1 MIRHLLPALLL
12 TAAAAQADPH
22 PDASRVLSIGGAVTE
37 IVHVLGQQDRL
48 IARDTTSSHP
58 PSVMRLPDV
67 GYMRALS
74 AEGVLSTRPD
84 LILAEEDAGP
94 PEVVEI
100 LRDAGIPFETIP
112 GGTDAD
118 ALAARIEAVADAL
131 GVPQAAAG
139 PVASLRADLAAAAEA
154 TQGQTPARV
163 MFILSVQG
171 GRIMASGRGT
181 EADAMIRL
189 AGATNAIDAFDG
201 YKPVTDEAILAAA
214 PEVILMMDRGEATAS
229 HGAPDDELLAMPALQ
244 PTPAARDG
252 RVIRMDGLYLL
263 GFGPRTGQ
271 AARDLHEA
279 IYGPADDG
287 AASDR
292 PANDGAADGHG

>member
-1 MIRHLLPALLL
+1 
-12 TAAAAQADPH
+12 
-22 PDASRVLSIGGAVTE
+22 
-37 IVHVLGQQDRL
+37 
-48 IARDTTSSHP
+48 
-58 PSVMRLPDV
+58 
-67 GYMRALS
+67 
-74 AEGVLSTRPD
+74 
-84 LILAEEDAGP
+84 
-94 PEVVEI
+94 
-100 LRDAGIPFETIP
+100 
-112 GGTDAD
+112 
-118 ALAARIEAVADAL
+118 
-131 GVPQAAAG
+131 
-139 PVASLRADLAAAAEA
+139 
-154 TQGQTPARV
+154 
-163 MFILSVQG
+163 
-171 GRIMASGRGT
+171 
-181 EADAMIRL
+181 MIRL

-214 PEVILMMDRGEATAS
+214 PEAILMMDRGEATAS

>member
-37 IVHVLGQQDRL
+37 IVHALGQQDRL

-58 PSVMRLPDV
+58 PSVMQLPDV

-154 TQGQTPARV
+154 TQGQTPP
-163 MFILSVQG
+163 
-171 GRIMASGRGT
+171 ASCSSCRC
-181 EADAMIRL
+181 R
-189 AGATNAIDAFDG
+189 AGASWR
-201 YKPVTDEAILAAA
+201 
-214 PEVILMMDRGEATAS
+214 RGA
-229 HGAPDDELLAMPALQ
+229 
-244 PTPAARDG
+244 
-252 RVIRMDGLYLL
+252 
-263 GFGPRTGQ
+263 GPRPM
-271 AARDLHEA
+271 R
-279 IYGPADDG
+279 
-287 AASDR
+287 
-292 PANDGAADGHG
+292 

>member
-22 PDASRVLSIGGAVTE
+22 PEASRVLSIGGAVTE
-37 IVHVLGQQDRL
+37 IVHALGQQDRL

-58 PSVMRLPDV
+58 PSVMQLPDV

-100 LRDAGIPFETIP
+100 LRDAGIPFRTIP

-131 GVPQAAAG
+131 GVPRAAAG

-154 TQGQTPARV
+154 TQGQAPARV